1 MLANV
6 DLVALLRAQL
16 YTYHVAMAACPL
28 PPPSVPLTWIVAAN
42 GTFLRGT
49 NPTREVIV
57 QVDRHPSVIPGLVP
71 LHPSVVWLQGGTR
84 LPGRLLLQV
93 LSHARQAVDGHGHPV
108 EQQYWITDRGA
119 GLTVIR
125 PPQRAN
131 AVQVITPRSNLPILV
146 DIHSHHG
153 MDATFSSTDD
163 HDDALQLGVSVVIG
177 TIWTQP
183 TLRVRLCVYGYTEE
197 VPATSVFTE
206 VGPFRD
212 VHRGGHHE
220 RP

>member
-1 MLANV
+1 MFANV

-16 YTYHVAMAACPL
+16 HTYHVATAACPL
-28 PPPSVPLTWIVAAN
+28 LPPSVPLTWIVAAN

-57 QVDRHPSVIPGLVP
+57 QVERHPSVIPGLVP
-71 LHPSVVWLQGGTR
+71 LHPRVVWPQYGTR
-84 LPGRLLLQV
+84 LPGRLLLEV
-93 LSHARQAVDGHGHPV
+93 LNHARQAEDGRGHPV

-131 AVQVITPRSNLPILV
+131 AVRVITPRSELPILV

-153 MDATFSSTDD
+153 MDASFSSTDD
-163 HDDALQLGVSVVIG
+163 HDDALHLGVSVVIG

-197 VPATSVFTE
+197 VSATSVFTE
-206 VGPFRD
+206 LGLFRD
-212 VHRGGHHE
+212 VGSEGNHE
-220 RP
+220 RT

>member
-1 MLANV
+1 MISDV

-16 YTYHVAMAACPL
+16 HTYHVATVACPL

-42 GTFLRGT
+42 GTFLRGS
-49 NPTREVIV
+49 NPTREVVV
-57 QVDRHPSVIPGLVP
+57 QVERHPSVMPGLVP
-71 LHPSVVWLQGGTR
+71 LHAGVIWPGYGAR
-84 LPGRLLLQV
+84 LPGRLLLHV
-93 LSHARQAVDGHGHPV
+93 LNHARQAVDGRGHPV

-131 AVQVITPRSNLPILV
+131 AVQVVTPRSSLPILV
-146 DIHSHHG
+146 DIHSHHC
-153 MDATFSSTDD
+153 MNAAFSSTDD
-163 HDDALQLGVSVVIG
+163 RDDALQLGVSVVMG

-183 TLRVRLCVYGYTEE
+183 TVRVRLCVYGYTQE

-206 VGPFRD
+206 LGPFGD
-212 VHRGGHHE
+212 VFSGGHHE
-220 RP
+220 RA